1 MRGRYV
7 LAVLLFL
14 AAALYAR
21 IRSAPSPAP
30 GPGQASGAVRAQA
43 VATASAPRLPTALE
57 RPLLQPALRD
67 PFSAVPTV
75 AALPA
80 APPPPPPPLS
90 LPPILPTAAPM
101 PPAHGLSVA
110 GRMVAPDGS
119 TVVLVLSAEGSL
131 LLRSGQVLASG
142 YRVESIDTQ
151 AVHLSYPPLGTQARL
166 ELPAPPR
173 FETR

>member
-14 AAALYAR
+14 AVALYAR
-21 IRSAPSPAP
+21 IRGAPSPAP
-30 GPGQASGAVRAQA
+30 GPTHAGSTVRVPAA
-43 VATASAPRLPTALE
+43 ATAAAPRLPTALD

-67 PFSAVPTV
+67 PFAAAPTAV
-75 AALPA
+75 ALPA
-80 APPPPPPPLS
+80 APPAPSPLA
-90 LPPILPTAAPM
+90 LPPVLPAAPV

-131 LLRSGQVLASG
+131 LLRTGQVLANG
-142 YRVESIDTQ
+142 YQVESIDAQ
-151 AVHLSYPPLGTQARL
+151 AVHLRYPPLGTQARL